1 MNFEKGMIV
10 KPQNGHRINRHFV
23 LVETDENFVYI
34 ADGKR
39 RRLSNPKKKN
49 KKHMKLLKLIKAKTL
64 NILTMNHY
72 LLVQVNVL
80 KSKTKK
86 LIL

>member
-10 KPQNGHRINRHFV
+10 KPKSGHRINKHFV

-39 RRLSNPKKKN
+39 KRLSNPKKKN
-49 KKHMKLLKLIKAKTL
+49 KKHVVVTDKQKVDLNTQTDKSIRKLLNKYDLDSEDI
-64 NILTMNHY
+64 
-72 LLVQVNVL
+72 
-80 KSKTKK
+80 
-86 LIL
+86 

>member
-10 KPQNGHRINRHFV
+10 KPQSGHRINKHFV

-39 RRLSNPKKKN
+39 KRLSNPKKKN
-49 KKHMKLLKLIKAKTL
+49 KKHVVVTDKQKVDLNTQTDKSIRKLLNKYDLDSEDI
-64 NILTMNHY
+64 
-72 LLVQVNVL
+72 
-80 KSKTKK
+80 
-86 LIL
+86 

>member
-10 KPQNGHRINRHFV
+10 KPQSGHRINKHFV

-39 RRLSNPKKKN
+39 KRLSNPKKKN
-49 KKHMKLLKLIKAKTL
+49 KKHIVVTDKQKVDLNTQTDKSIRKLLNKYDLDSEDI
-64 NILTMNHY
+64 
-72 LLVQVNVL
+72 
-80 KSKTKK
+80 
-86 LIL
+86 

>member
-23 LVETDENFVYI
+23 LVETDRNFVYI

-49 KKHMKLLKLIKAKTL
+49 KKHIVVTGKQKIDLNTQTDKSIRKLLNKYDLDSEDI
-64 NILTMNHY
+64 
-72 LLVQVNVL
+72 
-80 KSKTKK
+80 
-86 LIL
+86 

>member
-49 KKHMKLLKLIKAKTL
+49 IKHIVVTDKQKIDLNTQTDKSIRKLLNKYDLDSEDI
-64 NILTMNHY
+64 
-72 LLVQVNVL
+72 
-80 KSKTKK
+80 
-86 LIL
+86 